1 MIMLA
6 QYESDPEL
14 AAELIRDQIRE
25 DLGQQGI
32 PVNSHAKLLDML
44 VRFEVVN
51 LELSRLHHR
60 LLDLEVQS

>member
-1 MIMLA
+1 MVTLET
-6 QYESDPEL
+6 YESDPEA

-32 PVNSHAKLLDML
+32 PLNAHAKLVDML
-44 VRFEVVN
+44 VRLEVVN

-60 LLDLEVQS
+60 VLELEARS